1 MNGLIAVYYELISQE
16 IGSDGKESR
25 KSILSLDYCLE
36 IYLGYKT
43 DFVPGS
49 ALTKDDKVSFQ
60 DCLLHDR
67 YGLPVYIVNTQTNKF
82 VVLRPDDIDLT
93 EIFHKLI
100 TSFVSKAESEKQLT
114 IDILRIILDTIDT
127 EWDMKVAK
135 TLLTYQRSYSEL
147 ENLGINIDSIKRDNQ
162 KVLDVAG
169 EWQNA
174 MIAAEDI
181 ITLRLKQR
189 LSSYQEE
196 LESLTSLKQRK
207 ERVWDAGIKKI
218 EGQIELTQDRIRDT
232 EFLMGDVKG
241 QKVKQMIKRKAK
253 SLFEENRVKRRK
265 ISSQGRP
272 SLLDSEDEEFV
283 AKCIED
289 KATYHGRRHDTVMYT
304 NKRVK
309 KSDLLDIANYKLLQ
323 RGKQAIRSANTVY
336 NRSRP
341 RNIRSL
347 QARRHCGKGLF
358 CFKKPPKAEDND
370 NENTHFQ
377 RGHIKNI
384 KLSFFSNNVDT
395 QTRNC
400 CFMRSTDDK
409 AYLRP
414 GTSEG
419 FEKSRNVRILT
430 LTDVNRARALPKY
443 DWPEKLVY
451 ITPAA
456 HRIFTKKGSIKG
468 DEETLKTDEDHHFV
482 YVRPKATIGS
492 SGSVW
497 ASEIVDLRHRSPDV
511 FEMPT
516 SNEQHLHRSISRF
529 LCTCS

>member
-1 MNGLIAVYYELISQE
+1 M
-16 IGSDGKESR
+16 
-25 KSILSLDYCLE
+25 
-36 IYLGYKT
+36 
-43 DFVPGS
+43 
-49 ALTKDDKVSFQ
+49 
-60 DCLLHDR
+60 
-67 YGLPVYIVNTQTNKF
+67 
-82 VVLRPDDIDLT
+82 
-93 EIFHKLI
+93 
-100 TSFVSKAESEKQLT
+100 
-114 IDILRIILDTIDT
+114 
-127 EWDMKVAK
+127 
-135 TLLTYQRSYSEL
+135 
-147 ENLGINIDSIKRDNQ
+147 
-162 KVLDVAG
+162 
-169 EWQNA
+169 
-174 MIAAEDI
+174 
-181 ITLRLKQR
+181 
-189 LSSYQEE
+189 
-196 LESLTSLKQRK
+196 
-207 ERVWDAGIKKI
+207 
-218 EGQIELTQDRIRDT
+218 TQDRIRDT

-265 ISSQGRP
+265 TSSQGRP
-272 SLLDSEDEEFV
+272 SLLDSEDAEFV

-430 LTDVNRARALPKY
+430 LTNVNRARALPKY

-456 HRIFTKKGSIKG
+456 HRIFTKKGSIKD
-468 DEETLKTDEDHHFV
+468 DEETLETDEDHHFV
-482 YVRPKATIGS
+482 YVRPKAIIGS

-497 ASEIVDLRHRSPDV
+497 ASETVDLRHRSPDV

-516 SNEQHLHRSISRF
+516 SNEHTYTEAFRGFCVHAHDYLFQYMDMSDVVDMSKVTTKSECPHRLYEACRVDHLSKEP
-529 LCTCS
+529 

>member
-1 MNGLIAVYYELISQE
+1 MNGLIAVYYELISLE
-16 IGSDGKESR
+16 IGSDGKESQ

-127 EWDMKVAK
+127 EWDMKMAK

-174 MIAAEDI
+174 MVAAEDI

-196 LESLTSLKQRK
+196 FESLTSLKQRK
-207 ERVWDAGIKKI
+207 KRVWDAGIKKI

-409 AYLRP
+409 A
-414 GTSEG
+414 
-419 FEKSRNVRILT
+419 
-430 LTDVNRARALPKY
+430 
-443 DWPEKLVY
+443 
-451 ITPAA
+451 
-456 HRIFTKKGSIKG
+456 
-468 DEETLKTDEDHHFV
+468 
-482 YVRPKATIGS
+482 
-492 SGSVW
+492 
-497 ASEIVDLRHRSPDV
+497 
-511 FEMPT
+511 
-516 SNEQHLHRSISRF
+516 
-529 LCTCS
+529 

>member
-1 MNGLIAVYYELISQE
+1 
-16 IGSDGKESR
+16 
-25 KSILSLDYCLE
+25 
-36 IYLGYKT
+36 
-43 DFVPGS
+43 
-49 ALTKDDKVSFQ
+49 
-60 DCLLHDR
+60 
-67 YGLPVYIVNTQTNKF
+67 
-82 VVLRPDDIDLT
+82 
-93 EIFHKLI
+93 
-100 TSFVSKAESEKQLT
+100 
-114 IDILRIILDTIDT
+114 
-127 EWDMKVAK
+127 MKVAK
-135 TLLTYQRSYSEL
+135 TLLIYKRSYSEL
-147 ENLGINIDSIKRDNQ
+147 ANLGINTDSIKIDNQ
-162 KVLDVAG
+162 VLYVAG

-232 EFLMGDVKG
+232 EFLMADVKG

-395 QTRNC
+395 QTHNC

-443 DWPEKLVY
+443 DWPEKPVY

-456 HRIFTKKGSIKG
+456 HRIFTKKGSIKD
-468 DEETLKTDEDHHFV
+468 DEEIDIRDRRRSSFCLCKTQGNNWKF
-482 YVRPKATIGS
+482 R
-492 SGSVW
+492 
-497 ASEIVDLRHRSPDV
+497 
-511 FEMPT
+511 
-516 SNEQHLHRSISRF
+516 ISMGK
-529 LCTCS
+529 